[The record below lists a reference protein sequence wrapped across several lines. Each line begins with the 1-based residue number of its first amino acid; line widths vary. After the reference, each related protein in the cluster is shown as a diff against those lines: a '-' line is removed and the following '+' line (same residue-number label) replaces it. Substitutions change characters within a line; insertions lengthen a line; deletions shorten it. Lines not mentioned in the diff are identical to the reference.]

1 MTAHLIRH
9 FYPRSRARAD
19 QPRSPICSTTTG
31 SEGFAPRSENGFSS
45 DSTIPEVI
53 AADSVPDS
61 PNIIPRTPPAAGG
74 RVPVRTAFRRDLLP
88 WFSQSAKRGYDEEES
103 GEDLVNQLPRWT
115 TEIYG

>member
-1 MTAHLIRH
+1 MKTDLHRT
-9 FYPRSRARAD
+9 
-19 QPRSPICSTTTG
+19 QPSLESTN
-31 SEGFAPRSENGFSS
+31 S
-45 DSTIPEVI
+45 PEVI

-61 PNIIPRTPPAAGG
+61 PNIIPRTPPGAGG

-115 TEIYG
+115 TEIILYYKLTSLK